1 MLKKSCQTRK
11 TPNDKK
17 NSPALFEYGS
27 SISSS
32 LGLLLTLLGLGAY
45 IATCC
50 AGVWW
55 ELHVIMHK
63 WFLDL
68 MFRINVTNTFHNHF

>member
-32 LGLLLTLLGLGAY
+32 LGLLLTLLGLGVY

-50 AGVWW
+50 AGV
-55 ELHVIMHK
+55 
-63 WFLDL
+63 
-68 MFRINVTNTFHNHF
+68 